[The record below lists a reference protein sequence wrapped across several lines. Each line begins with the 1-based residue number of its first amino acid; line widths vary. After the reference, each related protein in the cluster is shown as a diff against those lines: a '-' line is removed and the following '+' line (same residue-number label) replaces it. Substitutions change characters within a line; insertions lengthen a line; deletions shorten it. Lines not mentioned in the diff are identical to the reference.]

1 MDLLGTFSVIVKL
14 QTLRRFVS
22 SSSCDPVCVIVWS
35 RAASCHQAGAGG
47 NNTKQNQ
54 GQSAEQQNTIKSVG
68 GGVAMAAKHS
78 DIMRTSAGVGQ
89 EAGGMS
95 SLCLHCTCLIMY
107 RVSQK
112 KCRFLEK

>member
-22 SSSCDPVCVIVWS
+22 FSSCDPVCVIVWS

-89 EAGGMS
+89 EAGGMI
-95 SLCLHCTCLIMY
+95 CDLHKRIKIESVKIAISRL
-107 RVSQK
+107 V
-112 KCRFLEK
+112 